1 LTKQNT
7 TSTDSQKEDRPGSG
21 FAHPAE
27 IEFANLLDFYGV
39 PWEYEPHT
47 FVLRRDKA
55 GRPIVA
61 FTPDFYLPEQD
72 LYVEI
77 TTIKPRQI
85 RRKNR
90 KIRWLKEHFPEV
102 NIKLF
107 KRSDFRQLLAKY
119 GMDDEERAAWI
130 GTDSQFPGHNGNDS

>member
-1 LTKQNT
+1 MIEQGTP
-7 TSTDSQKEDRPGSG
+7 STRSQDEDRPESV

-27 IEFANLLDFYGV
+27 AEFANLLDFYGV

-55 GRPIVA
+55 GRPITA

-77 TTIKPRQI
+77 TTIRPKQV

-90 KIRWLKEHFPEV
+90 KIRWLKEHYPEV

-119 GMDDEERAAWI
+119 GLDDEERAAWI
-130 GTDSQFPGHNGNDS
+130 GTDSQIPGHNGDDS